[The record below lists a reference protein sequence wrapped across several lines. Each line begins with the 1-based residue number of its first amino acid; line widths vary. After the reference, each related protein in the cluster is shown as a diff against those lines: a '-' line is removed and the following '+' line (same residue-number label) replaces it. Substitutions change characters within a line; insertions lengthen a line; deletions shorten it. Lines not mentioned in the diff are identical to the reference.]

1 LKKRRKMNYIATIG
15 LEVHIQIK
23 TASKMFCSCKN
34 SFGEPPNTLICPVCT
49 GMPGVMPVPNKT
61 AIVKTIMAGLMTGC
75 DIAKFSKF
83 DRKSYFYPDMP
94 KNYQISQYDLPF
106 CKNGKIHISGKAFS
120 GAILNEKYIGI
131 TRIHLEEDVGKLN
144 HFGRFSG
151 IDFNRAGVPLM
162 EIVSEPDINT
172 PDEAYAYLT
181 GLKEIMQYADISDCD
196 MEKGQMRCDVNVSVR
211 PEVQKE
217 FGTKVE
223 VKNLNSFRA
232 VHRAL
237 TYEIERQIEML
248 KNGEKIYQETRGWND
263 DRGES
268 YLMRRKESAHDYR
281 YFPEPDLSPFIITD
295 SEIEEIKRLL
305 PELPAEKRKR
315 FIRDYGVTEYD
326 AEILTQDKFIAD
338 YFDSAVK
345 LVSSPKT
352 IANWIISDLLKEL
365 NDRKIS
371 ITECKVKP
379 EYLAEIVKSVS
390 SGKITNTAGKD
401 ILSEVFNTGK
411 EPNKIID
418 EKGLIQISDES
429 SIAKIADEVI
439 SEFPSQVSEFRSGKE
454 KVLQFLIGQV
464 MKKTKGKANPQITAK
479 ILREKLSS

>member
-1 LKKRRKMNYIATIG
+1 MSYIATIG

-23 TASKMFCSCKN
+23 TNSKMFCSCRN
-34 SFGEPPNTLICPVCT
+34 SFGEPPNTLICPICT

-61 AIVKTIMAGLMTGC
+61 AIIKTIIAGLMTGC

-106 CKNGKIHISGKAFS
+106 CKNGKIYISGKGFS
-120 GAILNEKYIGI
+120 GNTLIEKKIGI

-162 EIVSEPDINT
+162 EIVSEPDMNT

-181 GLKEIMQYADISDCD
+181 ALKEIMQYADISDCD

-211 PEVQKE
+211 PETQKE
-217 FGTKVE
+217 FGTKIE

-237 TYEIERQIEML
+237 SYEIERQIEML

-263 DRGES
+263 DKGES

-281 YFPEPDLSPFIITD
+281 YFPEPDLSPFIISD

-305 PELPAEKRKR
+305 PELPTEKRKR
-315 FIRDYGVTEYD
+315 FIRNYEITEYD
-326 AEILTQDKFIAD
+326 ADILTQDKFIAD
-338 YFDSAVK
+338 YFDSAAK
-345 LVSSPKT
+345 LTTTPKI

-365 NDRKIS
+365 NERKIS

-379 EYLAEIVKSVS
+379 EYLAEIVKSVN
-390 SGKITNTAGKD
+390 SGKITNTVAKE
-401 ILSEVFNTGK
+401 LLNEVFNTGK
-411 EPNKIID
+411 NPNKIIE
-418 EKGLIQISDES
+418 EKGLTQISDEN
-429 SIAKIADEVI
+429 SIAKFADEVI
-439 SEFPSQVSEFRSGKE
+439 NEFPVQVAEFRAGKE

-464 MKKTKGKANPQITAK
+464 MKKSKGKANPQIAAK
-479 ILREKLSS
+479 ILREKISI